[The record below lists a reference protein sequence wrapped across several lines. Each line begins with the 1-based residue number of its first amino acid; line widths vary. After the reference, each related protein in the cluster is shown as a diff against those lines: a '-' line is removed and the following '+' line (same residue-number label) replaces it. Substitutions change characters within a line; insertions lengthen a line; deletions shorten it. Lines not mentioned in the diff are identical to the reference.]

1 MSSDQY
7 YQFARSEMLAFLPD
21 HYSKVLEVGCGAGS
35 FIKSLNDGTE
45 SWGVEQDNTAAALA
59 ARHMHK
65 VLMGSYQSVSEQLP
79 DGYFDLIICNDV
91 IEHIEHYD
99 KFLQEIKSKLSNN
112 GALLISVP
120 NVRFRPNLLELLLRK
135 DWRYR
140 DAGIL
145 DRTHLRFF
153 TRKSLCRT
161 LQELDWQITKIQGIN
176 RYGNRTV
183 SPKRFLSYLGQAL
196 LGRDTAYMQFAVLAC
211 KAEPR

>member
-21 HYSKVLEVGCGAGS
+21 HYSKALEVGCGAGN
-35 FIKSLNDGTE
+35 FIKSLNGGTE
-45 SWGVEQDNTAAALA
+45 SWGVEQDNAAAALA
-59 ARHMHK
+59 AQHMHK
-65 VLMGSYQSVSEQLP
+65 VLVGSYQSVSEQLP

-112 GALLISVP
+112 GALLISIP
-120 NVRFRPNLLELLLRK
+120 NVRFLPNLLELLLRK

-161 LQELDWQITKIQGIN
+161 LQELGWQITTIQGIN
-176 RYGNRTV
+176 RYGNRTF